1 MRAMRAVVSPWIR
14 ALGTLLI
21 VVLPLL
27 MVVAI
32 RPYETVHAS
41 LMDFALVFFL
51 VSLAA
56 QAGLIVRRWG
66 NIRILVLLVDL
77 LLAAVAGLVSYEV
90 LLVAV
95 RRGGAMVNPSL
106 IAVILAYL
114 LALWSGQRG

>member
-1 MRAMRAVVSPWIR
+1 
-14 ALGTLLI
+14 
-21 VVLPLL
+21 
-27 MVVAI
+27 
-32 RPYETVHAS
+32 
-41 LMDFALVFFL
+41 MDFALVFFL